1 MKAKE
6 NNMDLDE
13 IKKIIEKEGGK
24 IIVVEQG
31 KPILVI
37 TSFEDYAKTKPE
49 PEKKTEKPV
58 PPESNEEELK
68 IEDLPF

>member
-1 MKAKE
+1 MAKE
-6 NNMDLDE
+6 DNIMDLNE
-13 IKKIIEKEGGK
+13 IKKIIEAEGGK

-37 TSFEDYAKTKPE
+37 TSFEDYTKNKSK
-49 PEKKTEKPV
+49 PEKKNETQATPDLA
-58 PPESNEEELK
+58 EEELK

>member
-1 MKAKE
+1 
-6 NNMDLDE
+6 MDLNE
-13 IKKIIEKEGGK
+13 IKKIIEAEGGK

-37 TSFEDYAKTKPE
+37 TSFEDYTKNKLKPE
-49 PEKKTEKPV
+49 KNDQAPKTPDLA
-58 PPESNEEELK
+58 EEELE